1 MSILAKP
8 KKYLLASAVA
18 ITLIPT
24 IPTAQAANWLML
36 QGTEAPNA
44 APTAQVWGFLQ
55 MSYQADNSK
64 PDATGGYIPPKLIGP
79 NLTSQS
85 TFNVDRA
92 RIGVRGQ
99 NFPLDSK
106 VNYFFLAEFGNNGVT
121 SSGNSTAVGAAP
133 ITRVSSNTGSS
144 AKLTDASITLN
155 HIPGARIR
163 VGLFKTPGPEESLQA
178 IHVFDWVNFSEV
190 TNQLMLERFPNR
202 VHVTANN
209 APYNPA
215 TTATSQLNGFDRP
228 VGAFRDTGI
237 QVFDA
242 FRFGSWEQSYA
253 LMIGNGNGLDMTDID
268 NHKDAYAYLST
279 EKIFGGEGAKREGIK
294 FFVWGQTGK
303 RKYDSTGIAPAGDG
317 IYETYDRKRSGLG
330 VKMLTKSYK
339 FGAEY
344 MKGKGMIFN
353 GPDKPTWA
361 LTNAGI
367 SNPNASDNGLK
378 ADANGWYVDGG
389 WFIPKTSL
397 ELDLRYDVY
406 HRLDGSDYQLDW
418 KTWTVGLQYHFN
430 PKTRLTFN
438 WATRDI
444 NAPNQPAAGTSPTT
458 PNNALTGIDQRYSLQ
473 LTSIF

>member
-1 MSILAKP
+1 MSFLAKP

-18 ITLIPT
+18 VTLMPVV
-24 IPTAQAANWLML
+24 PAANAANWLML

-44 APTAQVWGFLQ
+44 APTAQVWGFI
-55 MSYQADNSK
+55 QAQYEADTSTACPAGTAQCNE
-64 PDATGGYIPPKLIGP
+64 GYIPPKLIGP

-85 TFNVDRA
+85 SFNVNRA

-106 VNYFFLAEFGNNGVT
+106 VNYFFLAEFGNNGLT
-121 SSGNSTAVGAAP
+121 SKSGSA
-133 ITRVSSNTGSS
+133 

-155 HIPGARIR
+155 HIPGVRTRA
-163 VGLFKTPGPEESLQA
+163 GLFKTPGPEEALQA

-202 VHVTANN
+202 THVAANN
-209 APYNPA
+209 PPYNPA
-215 TTATSQLNGFDRP
+215 LTSTSQLDGFDRP
-228 VGAFRDTGI
+228 VSGFRDVGI

-242 FRFGSWEQSYA
+242 FRFGSWEHSYA
-253 LMIGNGNGLDMTDID
+253 LMIGNGNGTDMTDID

-279 EKIFGGEGAKREGIK
+279 ERLFGGEGPKREGVK
-294 FFVWGQTGK
+294 FFVWAQSGK
-303 RKYDSTGIAPAGDG
+303 RKYDSAGGDG

-330 VKMLTKSYK
+330 VKYVGKPFK

-344 MKGKGMIFN
+344 MQGTGMIFN

-367 SNPNASDNGLK
+367 SNPDAPDNGLK
-378 ADANGWYVDGG
+378 ADGSGWYADGG
-389 WFIPKTSL
+389 WSIPGTNL
-397 ELDLRYDVY
+397 EFDLRYDLY
-406 HRLDGSDYQLDW
+406 HRLDGSTYQLDW
-418 KTWTVGLQYHFN
+418 KTWTVGLQYYFN

-444 NAPNQPAAGTSPTT
+444 NAPNQPGAGTSATT
-458 PNNALTGIDQRYSLQ
+458 PNNNLVGIDQRYSLQ
-473 LTSIF
+473 LTTIF